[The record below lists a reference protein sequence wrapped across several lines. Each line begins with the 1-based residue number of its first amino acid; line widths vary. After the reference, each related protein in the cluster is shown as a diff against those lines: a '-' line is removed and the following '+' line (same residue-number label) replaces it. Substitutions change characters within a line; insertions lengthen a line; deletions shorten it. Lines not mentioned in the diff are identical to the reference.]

1 MGASKSKLVPQL
13 DGVAPIVAADALTI
27 EQSAKESLVAVYKDA
42 AGAAVLTHARDSWP
56 IVHPGSSDVAINAA
70 SKWGP
75 VKERSTVV
83 FTDAHGGI
91 CGILINGESRPIKWK
106 DEVTGRACDG
116 GVIVQDA
123 CGYENGDGLGVLCVP
138 TVEATVV
145 SVDTVG
151 TDAIAIGTVTAV
163 SEYRAAAPG
172 AVKVP
177 AGLSAIGIIR
187 PLVSLADS
195 KRRGYKM
202 PLVGG
207 LGLFPIGS
215 DGLVS
220 PTPSL
225 VTDGASVRNGRKE
238 RVASCPGGATAFV
251 RRSKMQVAPGADA
264 LKVVALMTEWDANR
278 AGFEK
283 DNPNTAGNGAGAG
296 AAG

>member
-1 MGASKSKLVPQL
+1 M
-13 DGVAPIVAADALTI
+13 
-27 EQSAKESLVAVYKDA
+27 
-42 AGAAVLTHARDSWP
+42 
-56 IVHPGSSDVAINAA
+56 A

-91 CGILINGESRPIKWK
+91 CGILINGESRPI
-106 DEVTGRACDG
+106 GRRG
-116 GVIVQDA
+116 GA

-145 SVDTVG
+145 SVETVG
-151 TDAIAIGTVTAV
+151 TDAIAIGTVAAV

-177 AGLSAIGIIR
+177 AGLSAIGIIK

-207 LGLFPIGS
+207 LGLFPVGS

-238 RVASCPGGATAFV
+238 RVASCPGGATAFK

-264 LKVVALMTEWDANR
+264 LKVVALMTEWDANL

-283 DNPNTAGNGAGAG
+283 ASMVGPGTGGGATG